1 MKALLLTAMIVG
13 TAARAGAGPIV
24 AIDGGRIEGERMAD
38 ERLAFRAVPFAAPP
52 VGALRWRPPA
62 PVKAWQGLRQA
73 AKSAPSCPQLS
84 DGWNKAN
91 AAYSAEDC
99 LYLEVATPTLKP
111 DRPMPVFVWIHGGS
125 NKAGGAGGTISSSM
139 VEHGIVLVSIQYRLG
154 ALGFMAHPALSAEEP
169 WRGSG
174 NWGLLDQQ
182 AALRWV
188 RRNIAA
194 FGGDP
199 GNVTIGGESAGAQDV
214 GLQTLSPLARGLYRR
229 AIEESGTASF
239 GFAPRDLKTSEHY
252 GVLIAAAAG
261 AKAQTAAALRALPA
275 AAILKA
281 ERAVRYPG
289 LYENGTVWL
298 QTTID
303 GHVVPAD
310 PKRLYASGRIN
321 PGALIIGTNA
331 REIGFFGDD
340 RGKAVAAI
348 RSAFGANAGKALA
361 AYGLGGSTRPPGD
374 QRQGSVE
381 MQAATD
387 IVFRCP
393 ARFVASNRVRAGQ
406 PVWQYQFDYQG
417 MSTKPV
423 SHAGELRYV
432 FSAPAEDGLSPDAP
446 PMQAYWLNFIR
457 TGNPNGA
464 TLPNWPGYDL
474 KERPYLSFGHNG
486 TEAADDLAGV
496 TCGLIAGP

>member
-1 MKALLLTAMIVG
+1 MLLLAALLAG
-13 TAARAGAGPIV
+13 TAAQAGTGPIV
-24 AIDGGRIEGERMAD
+24 AVDGGRIEGEVMAGG
-38 ERLAFRAVPFAAPP
+38 RLAFRAVPFAAPP
-52 VGALRWRPPA
+52 VGPLRWRPPA
-62 PVKAWQGLRQA
+62 PVRPWQGLRPA
-73 AKSAPSCPQLS
+73 TTSAPSCAQLS

-99 LYLEVATPTLKP
+99 LYLEVGTPTLKP

-125 NKAGGAGGTISSSM
+125 NKAGGGAGTIASSM
-139 VEHGIVLVSIQYRLG
+139 VTHGIVLVSIQYRLG

-169 WRGSG
+169 WRASG
-174 NWGLLDQQ
+174 NWGLMDQQ

-214 GLQTLSPLARGLYRR
+214 GLQTLSPLARGLYAR

-239 GFAPRDLKTSEHY
+239 GFPPRDLAISEHY
-252 GVLIAAAAG
+252 GTLIAASAG
-261 AKAQTAAALRALPA
+261 ARTQTAAALRALPV

-281 ERAVRYPG
+281 ERAIHYPG
-289 LYENGTVWL
+289 LYEDGTVWL

-310 PKRLYASGRIN
+310 PARLYASGRIN
-321 PGALIIGTNA
+321 PGPLIIGTNA

-348 RSAFGANAGKALA
+348 RSAFGANAGRALA
-361 AYGLGGSTRPPGD
+361 VYGLTGSSSPPD
-374 QRQGSVE
+374 DPRLGSVE
-381 MQAATD
+381 MRAATD

-393 ARFVASNRVRAGQ
+393 SRFVASNRARAGQ

-417 MSTKPV
+417 TSAKPV
-423 SHAGELRYV
+423 EPCRRVAVRVLGARRGWSRARCAADAGLLVELHPQRR
-432 FSAPAEDGLSPDAP
+432 SEWRGPAE
-446 PMQAYWLNFIR
+446 
-457 TGNPNGA
+457 
-464 TLPNWPGYDL
+464 
-474 KERPYLSFGHNG
+474 
-486 TEAADDLAGV
+486 LAG
-496 TCGLIAGP
+496 L